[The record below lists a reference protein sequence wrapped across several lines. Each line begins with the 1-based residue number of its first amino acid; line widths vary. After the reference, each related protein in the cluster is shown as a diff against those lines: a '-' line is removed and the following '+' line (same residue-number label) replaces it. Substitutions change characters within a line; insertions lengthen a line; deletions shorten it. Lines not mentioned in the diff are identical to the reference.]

1 MPADCLLFRGRAGKE
16 SAVLE
21 GRLIDVEEK
30 KKKVKNTNVNESKQR
45 ACVGDKT
52 N

>member
-1 MPADCLLFRGRAGKE
+1 MIVSCLFRGRAGKE

-30 KKKVKNTNVNESKQR
+30 KKVNTLVNESQQR
-45 ACVGDKT
+45 GCVGDKT

>member
-1 MPADCLLFRGRAGKE
+1 MIVSCLFRGRAGKE

-30 KKKVKNTNVNESKQR
+30 KKVNTDVNESQQR
-45 ACVGDKT
+45 GCVGDKT